1 MIDIL
6 DTTDASL
13 VGGKFEGFMKFA
25 GAMRFGHYHEREVA
39 IATMELTSYLL
50 VLPSSRLP
58 S

>member
-50 VLPSSRLP
+50 PSSRLP